1 MKIKKQPKNSGK
13 QIIDRK
19 KTRLNI
25 QYVYVYVY
33 MCVSMCVHMCAY
45 MYVCECV
52 RVHVYACA
60 NVCTCDN
67 GGQSFYHNNDI
78 IFAYWEMRN
87 ENNNI

>member
-45 MYVCECV
+45 MYVCVSVCV
-52 RVHVYACA
+52 CTYMHVQMCVHVIMVA
-60 NVCTCDN
+60 NHFITIMT
-67 GGQSFYHNNDI
+67 SFLHI
-78 IFAYWEMRN
+78 EK
-87 ENNNI
+87 